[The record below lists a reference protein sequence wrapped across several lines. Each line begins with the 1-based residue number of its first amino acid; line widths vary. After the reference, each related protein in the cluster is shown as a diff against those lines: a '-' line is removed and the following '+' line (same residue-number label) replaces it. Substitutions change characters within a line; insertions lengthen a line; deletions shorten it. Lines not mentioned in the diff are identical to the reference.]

1 MPKDLMKYECL
12 RCGWIYN
19 PAEGDPD
26 GGIKPGTPFKDIPN
40 SWKCPVCGASKSDFA
55 PYPEDFFLCR
65 FRNKTSDEQHNSALG
80 LHKGFRKTHY
90 HGIDLRRCNRLPVF
104 PDMQPPAVDDL
115 RNLFSPQP
123 AVAFSQNIQNRLFNL
138 HFRFTKCS
146 NLSYKM
152 FKTTLLLNSQEKHRE
167 GFHQCQ

>member
-1 MPKDLMKYECL
+1 MPGMRRIEIRFRSISGRLINSRKSIAP
-12 RCGWIYN
+12 CGRL
-19 PAEGDPD
+19 
-26 GGIKPGTPFKDIPN
+26 
-40 SWKCPVCGASKSDFA
+40 S
-55 PYPEDFFLCR
+55 LCR
-65 FRNKTSDEQHNSALG
+65 FRNKTSDEQHYASFS
-80 LHKGFRKTHY
+80 LHKCFRETHHY
-90 HGIDLRRCNRLPVF
+90 GIDLRRRNRLPVF